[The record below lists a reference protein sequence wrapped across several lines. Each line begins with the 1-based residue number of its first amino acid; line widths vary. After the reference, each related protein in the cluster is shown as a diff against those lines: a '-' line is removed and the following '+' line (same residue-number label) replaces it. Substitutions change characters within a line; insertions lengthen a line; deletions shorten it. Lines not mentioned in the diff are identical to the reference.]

1 MYKCH
6 LLSEVFSVD
15 VHIFVFLYYK
25 WNLFSYNFRF
35 MSMNLAYIYIK
46 YLHRLHGDINRFF
59 ILTTYLL

>member
-35 MSMNLAYIYIK
+35 MSMNLAYIYQISSSPPWRYK
-46 YLHRLHGDINRFF
+46 
-59 ILTTYLL
+59 